1 LINVPL
7 CGCRGSLECGS
18 IGMAGGGKHMMRR
31 RAAFDAIV
39 LSALLVPLAAQAQV
53 RGQGGI
59 GGAHFGS
66 AAAIH
71 PGGGQPHFGGVPHFA
86 APPRFVAPRIVTPN
100 LVPPQYV
107 APPSFVPHQ
116 VLPQSVEPARIQAR
130 SSLEESRAAE
140 AAPLPGGGGSTA
152 YARHALEPHRMPLLG
167 GASRT
172 ISPVRLST
180 NHDWHH
186 WRRVP
191 GFLGWAGPL
200 YWPYA
205 YDDIYDDVL
214 WGGPAYGDPF
224 WDYS

>member
-1 LINVPL
+1 VPRRSTRAAASLIL
-7 CGCRGSLECGS
+7 AGFRISQRRRGSWR
-18 IGMAGGGKHMMRR
+18 H
-31 RAAFDAIV
+31 
-39 LSALLVPLAAQAQV
+39 
-53 RGQGGI
+53 
-59 GGAHFGS
+59 
-66 AAAIH
+66 
-71 PGGGQPHFGGVPHFA
+71 
-86 APPRFVAPRIVTPN
+86 RIVTPN

-130 SSLEESRAAE
+130 SSLEEGRAAE

-167 GASRT
+167 GASRP
-172 ISPVRLST
+172 ISSVRLST

-214 WGGPAYGDPF
+214 CGGPRLWRPVLGL
-224 WDYS
+224 